1 LAAKHGVEAGAT
13 FTVRRVS
20 GGVGIEKIFP
30 LHSPMIDKIEI
41 IKRAKVKRSKLYHI
55 REKAAKEIRRQMRN
69 MKLVDISTSSDTEDE
84 VVAEEKIPESEVK
97 EEKETEKPKKEVKT
111 EEVSEENQEKSE

>member
-1 LAAKHGVEAGAT
+1 
-13 FTVRRVS
+13 
-20 GGVGIEKIFP
+20 
-30 LHSPMIDKIEI
+30 MIDKIEI